1 MTTLGTLVSQKR
13 LTAEADL
20 ARCCYHEI
28 VDDPKDDDA
37 SAFYLRSTQEIFYVV
52 TDVPVKNEDKRS
64 PPKENMHLASQ
75 AHAGSLISPEHWNT
89 DFTKLHWIVKW
100 QPKKGLQPVRPQIT
114 WTGLDAAIPPS
125 KALLLTP
132 RCL

>member
-1 MTTLGTLVSQKR
+1 MFW
-13 LTAEADL
+13 AD
-20 ARCCYHEI
+20 ARH
-28 VDDPKDDDA
+28 VA
-37 SAFYLRSTQEIFYVV
+37 HAAAA
-52 TDVPVKNEDKRS
+52 N
-64 PPKENMHLASQ
+64 ASQ
-75 AHAGSLISPEHWNT
+75 AHAGSLIPPEQWNT

-114 WTGLDAAIPPS
+114 WTGLDTALPPS

>member
-1 MTTLGTLVSQKR
+1 M
-13 LTAEADL
+13 
-20 ARCCYHEI
+20 
-28 VDDPKDDDA
+28 
-37 SAFYLRSTQEIFYVV
+37 
-52 TDVPVKNEDKRS
+52 TDVPVKKETIRPPRS
-64 PPKENMHLASQ
+64 DLPPKENLQATQ

-125 KALLLTP
+125 KGLLLTP
-132 RCL
+132 VKKTVA

>member
-1 MTTLGTLVSQKR
+1 MSQKR
-13 LTAEADL
+13 LTAASDD
-20 ARCCYHEI
+20 ARCCYHDI
-28 VDDPKDDDA
+28 FDDPTDEDK
-37 SAFYLRSTQEIFYVV
+37 SAFLLRPTATVFYVV
-52 TDVPVKNEDKRS
+52 TDVPVKKEAKGA
-64 PPKENMHLASQ
+64 PPKENMQASQ

-125 KALLLTP
+125 KGLLLTP
-132 RCL
+132 VKKTVA